1 MRDLVIIGAGPGGLS
16 AAIYAVRY
24 KLDFL
29 IIGKEI
35 GGALNK
41 AQVIENY
48 LGLKPINGK
57 DLVGLFKEQI
67 NYFKIKIIEED
78 VTKIEKIK
86 NYFVV
91 YYESN
96 RIETKNII
104 LAFGLNIRKKI
115 PGEEKFIGKGVSYCV
130 SCDAPLYRNLNV
142 AVIGKNDINLLK
154 KYASR
159 VYSLKNIKEIKG
171 DTVVNKIILEDNKEI
186 KVDGVFLEEKISSQI
201 LIKDLKIKLDK
212 NNLVIVDDNFSTNIK
227 GIYCVGDLC
236 SKSIIKQFSVAIG
249 QGAIASYSIYKKIK
263 N

>member
-35 GGALNK
+35 GGAINK
-41 AQVIENY
+41 AQLIENY

-115 PGEEKFIGKGVSYCV
+115 
-130 SCDAPLYRNLNV
+130 L
-142 AVIGKNDINLLK
+142 INI
-154 KYASR
+154 R
-159 VYSLKNIKEIKG
+159 HLKN
-171 DTVVNKIILEDNKEI
+171 LEMQRK
-186 KVDGVFLEEKISSQI
+186 
-201 LIKDLKIKLDK
+201 
-212 NNLVIVDDNFSTNIK
+212 
-227 GIYCVGDLC
+227 
-236 SKSIIKQFSVAIG
+236 KQ
-249 QGAIASYSIYKKIK
+249 